1 MRDTIIKHKS
11 KIAYL
16 IVGGWNTLFGYGAF
30 AFMYFLLSS
39 RVHSTLILTI
49 SYVLSITNAFI
60 GYKLFVFKTKG
71 NILREYIRFYVVYG
85 GAFLVNLAL
94 LPLFMNVMMLS
105 AYLSQALITMLTVV
119 GSYIFHNRFTFRF
132 QNNED

>member
-16 IVGGWNTLFGYGAF
+16 IVGGWNTLFGYGVF
-30 AFMYFLLSS
+30 AFLYFLLSS
-39 RVHSTLILTI
+39 KVHSAVILVI

-71 NILREYIRFYVVYG
+71 NLVREYLKFYVVYA
-85 GAFLVNLAL
+85 GAFISNIIM
-94 LPLFMNVMMLS
+94 LPVFMNVLRMN
-105 AYLSQALITMLTVV
+105 AYVSQAIVVMLTVMS
-119 GSYIFHNRFTFRF
+119 SYVFHKKYTFS
-132 QNNED
+132 NVKS